1 VATLI
6 IVNNPAEWA
15 LHIPGVE
22 VISARAYLTDPAF
35 SAIRGAKVFNLCRSY
50 RYQSAGYYVSLLA
63 EARGHKP
70 LPSITAIQD
79 LKSQTIIRIA
89 SGELSELIQKR
100 LAHLRTGEF
109 TLSIYFGRNL
119 ASRYQSL
126 STKLFNQFPAPL
138 LRARFARTRDGWQLK
153 SVRAIAAKDIPEAH
167 HEFVIQVAERYFS
180 GRHSRSGRKSTPRFD
195 LAILH
200 DPQEADAPSNARALR
215 RFVRA
220 AEGLGLATEL
230 ITRDDY
236 ARIAEF
242 DGLFIR
248 ATTRVNHYTYR
259 FARRAAAE
267 GLVVIDDPDSI
278 VRCANKVYLA
288 ETLARHRVP
297 TPRTLI
303 VHRGN
308 IRDIIPALGLPCVLK
323 QPDSAFSRG
332 VYKVD
337 TPEALA
343 ARVEQLLGQSELI
356 IAQSFQPTDFDWRVG
371 VLDHEPLYVCRYYM
385 AHRHWQIIKRTAGD
399 SRRIEGDSDTLAV
412 EDAPPGVLRSATRAA
427 RLMGRGLYGVD
438 LKQSGRRCWV
448 IEVNDNPNIDA
459 GIEDQVLQEALYR
472 RIMQHFLERI
482 EQRKNARRR

>member
-1 VATLI
+1 
-6 IVNNPAEWA
+6 
-15 LHIPGVE
+15 
-22 VISARAYLTDPAF
+22 
-35 SAIRGAKVFNLCRSY
+35 
-50 RYQSAGYYVSLLA
+50 
-63 EARGHKP
+63 
-70 LPSITAIQD
+70 
-79 LKSQTIIRIA
+79 
-89 SGELSELIQKR
+89 
-100 LAHLRTGEF
+100 
-109 TLSIYFGRNL
+109 
-119 ASRYQSL
+119 
-126 STKLFNQFPAPL
+126 
-138 LRARFARTRDGWQLK
+138 
-153 SVRAIAAKDIPEAH
+153 
-167 HEFVIQVAERYFS
+167 
-180 GRHSRSGRKSTPRFD
+180 
-195 LAILH
+195 
-200 DPQEADAPSNARALR
+200 
-215 RFVRA
+215 VRA